1 MSILLNFLT
10 NHMGPYC
17 TVGNGLGDRHTHRH
31 RHRHIDTDTC
41 AHANTH
47 THTHTYVSHRQKQ
60 CLETRRMP
68 SLIKAI
74 FL

>member
-47 THTHTYVSHRQKQ
+47 THTHICKSQTEAMSRNQAH
-60 CLETRRMP
+60 
-68 SLIKAI
+68 A
-74 FL
+74 